1 MIGAPS
7 IARPGV
13 VVSPMP
19 SNAQRSIARWR
30 GLARTLAVVAGF
42 LFGPASGAA
51 GAASGDST
59 SKALFTLKATC
70 FECHNPEKAK
80 ADLDLTSREAILK
93 GGDGGP
99 ALVVGKSSE
108 SFLVEVLAPDA
119 DPHMPPKGQLTD
131 EQIADIRK
139 WIDAGAKWDAA
150 ALKMETRLLEPAA
163 LGALPGSYQP
173 VLALALTTDGK
184 RLAVGRGNQIFI
196 HDVSTNSFPLVQ
208 TLAGHK
214 DAVQSLAWSR
224 DGKWLASGGFRRVQ
238 LWDAG
243 LGVNPFATIDEGFEG
258 RVTALDFTAGG
269 RTLIAADGRVAQSGV
284 LRLFSV
290 GAKPRTLA
298 SWQAHK
304 DSIYDIE
311 VSPDGLK
318 LATAGADRLAKVW
331 DLVSRAELAAF
342 EGHAD
347 FVTAVAFRKDKPQ
360 LASAGADKEIKVW
373 DLETGQMLK
382 NNRYDKEFTFT
393 FSSHG
398 KPVTGLRWL
407 DKGEVIVSVSEDGA
421 ARWCTELKKQKQR
434 RLSSTGEILYCV
446 AATGDGGTIFAGSE
460 SGVVHVWGADGKIK
474 AKLEPPAKKKA
485 ETAAK

>member
-1 MIGAPS
+1 MNYFGATK
-7 IARPGV
+7 AGWRKGFV
-13 VVSPMP
+13 
-19 SNAQRSIARWR
+19 NAALAFALV
-30 GLARTLAVVAGF
+30 GLGLSAE
-42 LFGPASGAA
+42 AA
-51 GAASGDST
+51 TSVKDDSVRR
-59 SKALFTLKATC
+59 ALFALKASC
-70 FECHNPEKAK
+70 FECHNPDKAK
-80 ADLDLTSREAILK
+80 ADLDLTSRETILK

-99 ALVVGKSSE
+99 ALVVGKSGE

-119 DPHMPPKGQLTD
+119 DPHMPPKGQLSD

-139 WIDAGAKWDAA
+139 WIDAGAKWDAE
-150 ALKMETRLLEPAA
+150 ALKMETKLLERDA
-163 LGALPGSYQP
+163 LGKLPGSYQP

-196 HDVSTNSFPLVQ
+196 HDASINSFPLVQ
-208 TLAGHK
+208 TLRGHK

-224 DGKWLASGGFRRVQ
+224 DGKWLASGGFRRVL

-243 LGVNPFATIDEGFEG
+243 QGVDSFATIDKEIEG
-258 RVTALDFTAGG
+258 RVTALDFSAEG
-269 RTLIAADGRVAQSGV
+269 RSLIVAEGRVAQSGM
-284 LRLFSV
+284 LRLMSV
-290 GAKPRTLA
+290 AAKPRILS

-318 LATAGADRLAKVW
+318 LATAGADRLVKVW
-331 DLVSRAELAAF
+331 DLVSRAELAAY

-360 LASAGADKEIKVW
+360 LASGGADQEIKVW
-373 DLETGQMLK
+373 DLKTGQMLK

-393 FSSHG
+393 FPSHG

-407 DKGEVIVSVSEDGA
+407 DKGEVILSVSEDGY
-421 ARWCTELKKQKQR
+421 ARWCTELKKHKQR

-446 AATGDGGTIFAGSE
+446 AAAGDGGTVFAGSE
-460 SGVVHVWGADGKIK
+460 SGVVHVWGEDGKIK
-474 AKLEPPAKKKA
+474 AKLEPLPEKKT